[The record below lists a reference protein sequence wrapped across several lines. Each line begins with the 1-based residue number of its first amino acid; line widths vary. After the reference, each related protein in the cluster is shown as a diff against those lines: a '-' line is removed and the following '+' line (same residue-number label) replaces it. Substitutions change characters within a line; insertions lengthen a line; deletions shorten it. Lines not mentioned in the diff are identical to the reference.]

1 MPRRRIISVA
11 KVEKPKVRRKGVH
24 SKTKTSKLKASK
36 NYKKAYRGQ
45 GRWDIQ
51 REKTQHLLIQV
62 LLDLLGGVCVM
73 TIPTIQIVVMELY
86 GLKVLEGQ
94 KVSPKI

>member
-45 GRWDIQ
+45 GR
-51 REKTQHLLIQV
+51 
-62 LLDLLGGVCVM
+62 
-73 TIPTIQIVVMELY
+73 
-86 GLKVLEGQ
+86 
-94 KVSPKI
+94 